1 MIPFIRRKVTF
12 GFMMYIL
19 FIAAMA
25 IIAII
30 VLWGFRIWTQKYAE
44 IPQINKD
51 FNGYVGVDLTITNFD
66 LQDKTITCKADYLLS
81 YYVEQAIEKTGQS
94 DPIKMSLYSID
105 NDQLANVVMDDNKL
119 APVTTP
125 EPGTFPSIIVRGSGV
140 IRVRGWTLESDTN
153 WPIGTPTDCS
163 AILGGNDFNYPFDKY
178 NVTLLATMNVPPG
191 IPSPTGNNSLN
202 QTDEMPFTFSVGQY
216 LQGYNVKVRPVAG
229 SDNTI
234 EITIERNWLEI
245 ALTLS
250 ITCILFLASILA
262 FIYSFSLLRSG
273 KTVDIWALIAMVGL
287 LVAIPSTRSVI
298 IPSQIQGRTL
308 IDLILLACTCFLIFG
323 LAVLIF
329 RYRKQNKQN

>member
-1 MIPFIRRKVTF
+1 MIPFISRKITF
-12 GFMMYIL
+12 GLMMYIL
-19 FIAAMA
+19 FFAAMA
-25 IIAII
+25 IIAAI
-30 VLWGFRIWTQKYAE
+30 VVWGFRIWTQTYTE

-51 FNGYVGVDLTITNFD
+51 FNGYAGVDLTITNFD
-66 LQDKTITCKADYLLS
+66 LQDKTIICKADYLIS
-81 YYVEQAIEKTGQS
+81 YYVEQAIEKSGQS
-94 DPIKMSLYSID
+94 YPIKMSLYSID
-105 NDQLANVVMDDNKL
+105 NNQLANVVMDDNKL

-125 EPGTFPSIIVRGSGV
+125 APGKFPSIIVRGSGV
-140 IRVRGWTLESDTN
+140 IQVIGWTLDSDTN
-153 WPIGTPTDCS
+153 WPSGSMTDCS
-163 AILGGNDFNYPFDKY
+163 ATVAGNDFSYPFEKY
-178 NVTLLATMNVPPG
+178 HVTLLARMNVPPG
-191 IPSPTGNNSLN
+191 IPLPAGNNSLN

-234 EITIERNWLEI
+234 EITIERSWLEI
-245 ALTLS
+245 ALILS
-250 ITCILFLASILA
+250 MTFILFLASILA
-262 FIYSFSLLRSG
+262 FIFSFSLLRSG

-323 LAVLIF
+323 LVVLIF